1 MQLYAGHCIEPVIMN
16 HAYMCEHETELNKKG
31 EEDYMLVI
39 DAIMWKYNYWTHML
53 TSLQQTIVYVHF
65 IYLFSYVTLRF
76 KLLQPFDICHC
87 PDSMNDNS
95 GLWLKLFSYFLKNRD
110 TYGVW

>member
-76 KLLQPFDICHC
+76 KLKKVDFCSHLTSATAQTPWMTTVAFDW
-87 PDSMNDNS
+87 N
-95 GLWLKLFSYFLKNRD
+95 YFP
-110 TYGVW
+110 TF